1 MNTRRPILSARR
13 MSLGNGS
20 LRLPPVREDL
30 ATPGLA
36 RLVERCMAWLPA
48 DRPSFR
54 EILHALEA
62 EYKIIRGKAAGAAAD
77 GRQLGRWAETLG
89 WACSP
94 AV

>member
-1 MNTRRPILSARR
+1 

-36 RLVERCMAWLPA
+36 RLVERCMAWVPA

-62 EYKIIRGKAAGAAAD
+62 EYKIIRGKAAGGSAALGEVVQGHAAGLIGAAAAALA
-77 GRQLGRWAETLG
+77 GLL
-89 WACSP
+89 P
-94 AV
+94 